1 MAIDLRNLKQKVISN
16 KEEVENISN
25 VSGIQQSEIN
35 ETTKIKSESEVIEFY
50 NPKSIQ
56 KEKFSDEKNVL
67 KQNPDIISEK
77 TQNDKLSK
85 PQWILLIYT
94 TIFLAILSAIVVI
107 DWANIWQL
115 PKSIGFVFGVAG
127 LLILS
132 SVLWIF
138 GGIKHI
144 VSINLG
150 DIILFIFGLV
160 VLIISFVNPN
170 QIAFWGSITRI
181 FDAGIFIGFLILLY
195 ILLKVFFEKKTF
207 DILLFSFSCISLIGL
222 LVGAIAIYIPKFTS
236 LLPILTKLQTTGSW
250 LTEAPQELIF
260 ISLLVFNIIFI
271 FFFQNQSRNISAKI
285 LAFLYYLALFTHIV
299 ILIRL
304 PDYSMYIM
312 TVVTLVINTIFYI
325 NKLMK
330 NNISQNKRLI
340 ISRVSFIYGIIGI
353 LLISLSIIR
362 PFQNNSQ
369 FPEYST
375 LTVPNIDTTLS
386 IAKQSLQTDT
396 WLGSG
401 NIIYAWNKF
410 TPSVIE
416 TQISDFSFE
425 TLYNEIA
432 NIVVRNGVI
441 VSTIILV
448 LGIWTLGGILRLL
461 FIHKTIP
468 IEIYT
473 LGIAIIGLFLIP
485 FTVIT
490 KVLFIMILLLWSNII
505 SKYFKPI
512 FNLNLDIIKVPASIS
527 SLLTFIILFGIATV
541 LFVSTRFYNIIKSQE
556 YIVKASQVQDNFT
569 EQVDLLAKAQN
580 KSPYIIEYAQ
590 LYIPALIQ
598 QIDRDA
604 IELSSSTKE
613 SDTSNIDSEKQSNLQ
628 NKITST
634 QAIIDNYKK
643 DFPSDARIIYW
654 KLDLY
659 STIQRYGVIDESEY
673 LSLITKGEELQKNSL
688 YWDIYEAQYYAK
700 QAQKDKKLNVEQ
712 IDKAKSILKSVIEKN
727 VYFVKAYQDY
737 YDILALNQ
745 EYSEQINILN
755 KYVNAIIDKNLI
767 ADQNLVYNLALAYK
781 NNKQYSES
789 IIYYNKLLE
798 NFPDYTNVYFNLGEI
813 YEAQKKNDLAKQNYN
828 KVLELDP
835 NAEPARLK
843 LDKLQ

>member
-1 MAIDLRNLKQKVISN
+1 MAIDLRNLKEKVVSN

-25 VSGIQQSEIN
+25 ITGIKQSEI
-35 ETTKIKSESEVIEFY
+35 SESTKTQPELVEFY

-77 TQNDKLSK
+77 NQNDKLSK

-94 TIFLAILSAIVVI
+94 TIFLSILSAIVVI

-115 PKSIGFVFGVAG
+115 PKSIGFVFGIAG

-144 VSINLG
+144 VRINLG

-195 ILLKVFFEKKTF
+195 ILLKVFFKKKTF

-285 LAFLYYLALFTHIV
+285 LAFLYHIAVFTHIA

-304 PDYSMYIM
+304 PDYSMYIL
-312 TVVTLVINTIFYI
+312 TVVALVINTIFYI

-330 NNISQNKRLI
+330 NNLSQNKRLI
-340 ISRVSFIYGIIGI
+340 TSRVSFIYGIIGI
-353 LLISLSIIR
+353 VLIALAIIR

-396 WLGSG
+396 WFGSG
-401 NIIYAWNKF
+401 NIMYAWNKF
-410 TPSVIE
+410 TPSVTE

-441 VSTIILV
+441 VSIIILV

-473 LGIAIIGLFLIP
+473 LGIAISGLFLIP

-490 KVLFIMILLLWSNII
+490 KVLFIMILLLWSSII

-512 FNLNLDIIKVPASIS
+512 FNLNLDISKVPASIS

-556 YIVKASQVQDNFT
+556 YIVKASQVQDNLSD
-569 EQVDLLAKAQN
+569 QVVLLAQAQN

-604 IELSSSTKE
+604 IELANSTRE
-613 SDTSNIDSEKQSNLQ
+613 SDSRNIDSEKQNNLQ

-634 QAIIDNYKK
+634 QAMIDNYKK
-643 DFPSDARIIYW
+643 SFPSDARTVYW

-659 STIQRYGVIDESEY
+659 LTIQRYGVIDENEY
-673 LSLITKGEELQKNSL
+673 LSLISQGRELQRNSL
-688 YWDIYEAQYYAK
+688 YWDIYEAQYYAR
-700 QAQKDKKLNVEQ
+700 QAQKGQEFNIEQ
-712 IDKAKSILKSVIEKN
+712 INKAKTILKSSIEKN
-727 VYFVKAYQDY
+727 IYFIQAYQNY

-745 EYSEQINILN
+745 EYAEQVDILT
-755 KYVNAIIDKNLI
+755 KYVSFTVSNNLTTNQ
-767 ADQNLVYNLALAYK
+767 DLAYLLGVAYQ
-781 NNKQYSES
+781 NNKQYTEALAV
-789 IIYYNKLLE
+789 YNKLLE
-798 NFPDYTNVYFNLGEI
+798 TFPEYTNVYFKLGEL
-813 YEAQKKNDLAKQNYN
+813 YEAQKKTDLAVQNYQ

-835 NAEPARLK
+835 NAEAARLK
-843 LDKLQ
+843 LEQLQ

>member
-16 KEEVENISN
+16 KEEAKNISN
-25 VSGIQQSEIN
+25 VAGIKQSETN
-35 ETTKIKSESEVIEFY
+35 ESIKTQPEVAALY

-56 KEKFSDEKNVL
+56 KEKFSDKKDLN

-77 TQNDKLSK
+77 NQNDKLSK

-94 TIFLAILSAIVVI
+94 MIFLAILSAIVVI

-115 PKSIGFVFGVAG
+115 SKSIGFVFGVAG

-144 VSINLG
+144 VRINLG
-150 DIILFIFGLV
+150 DIILFIFGLF

-207 DILLFSFSCISLIGL
+207 DILLFSFSCISLIVL

-236 LLPILTKLQTTGSW
+236 LLPILTKLQTTGSL

-285 LAFLYYLALFTHIV
+285 LAFLYYLALFTHIA

-304 PDYSMYIM
+304 PDYSMYIL
-312 TVVTLVINTIFYI
+312 TVLALVINTIFYI

-330 NNISQNKRLI
+330 NNVSRNKRLI

-375 LTVPNIDTTLS
+375 LTVPNVDTTLS

-441 VSTIILV
+441 VSIIILV
-448 LGIWTLGGILRLL
+448 LGIWTLGVILRLL

-556 YIVKASQVQDNFT
+556 YIAKASQVQDNFT

-604 IELSSSTKE
+604 VELSSSSKE

-673 LSLITKGEELQKNSL
+673 LSLITKGKELQKNSL
-688 YWDIYEAQYYAK
+688 YWDIYEAQYYAR
-700 QAQKDKKLNVEQ
+700 QAQKDKKLNLEQ

-727 VYFVKAYQDY
+727 VYFVKAYQNY

-745 EYSEQINILN
+745 EYAEQINILN
-755 KYVNAIIDKNLI
+755 KYANAVIDKNLI

>member
-1 MAIDLRNLKQKVISN
+1 MAIDLRNLKEKVISN
-16 KEEVENISN
+16 KEEAKNISN
-25 VSGIQQSEIN
+25 VAGIKQSETN
-35 ETTKIKSESEVIEFY
+35 ESTKTQPEVAALY

-56 KEKFSDEKNVL
+56 KEKFSDKKDLN

-77 TQNDKLSK
+77 NQNDKLSK

-94 TIFLAILSAIVVI
+94 MIFLAILSAIVVI

-115 PKSIGFVFGVAG
+115 SKSIGFVFGVAG

-144 VSINLG
+144 VRINLG

-195 ILLKVFFEKKTF
+195 ILLKVFFKKKTF

-285 LAFLYYLALFTHIV
+285 LAFLYHIAVFTHIA

-312 TVVTLVINTIFYI
+312 TVVALVINTIFYI

-330 NNISQNKRLI
+330 NNLSQNKRLI
-340 ISRVSFIYGIIGI
+340 TSRVSFIYGIIGI
-353 LLISLSIIR
+353 VLIALAIIR

-375 LTVPNIDTTLS
+375 LTVPNVDTTLS

-441 VSTIILV
+441 VSIIILV
-448 LGIWTLGGILRLL
+448 LGIWTLVVILRLL

-556 YIVKASQVQDNFT
+556 YIVKASQVQDNLSD
-569 EQVDLLAKAQN
+569 QVVLLAQAQN

-604 IELSSSTKE
+604 IELANSTRE
-613 SDTSNIDSEKQSNLQ
+613 SDSRNIDSEKQNNLQ

-634 QAIIDNYKK
+634 QAMIDNYKK
-643 DFPSDARIIYW
+643 SFPSDARTVYW

-659 STIQRYGVIDESEY
+659 LTIQRYGVIDENEY
-673 LSLITKGEELQKNSL
+673 LSLISQGRELQRNSL
-688 YWDIYEAQYYAK
+688 YWDIYEAQYYAR
-700 QAQKDKKLNVEQ
+700 QAQKGQEFNIEQ
-712 IDKAKSILKSVIEKN
+712 INKAKTILKSSIEKN
-727 VYFVKAYQDY
+727 IYFIQAYQNY

-745 EYSEQINILN
+745 EYAEQVDILT
-755 KYVNAIIDKNLI
+755 KYVSFTVSNNLTTNQ
-767 ADQNLVYNLALAYK
+767 DLAYLLGVAYQ
-781 NNKQYSES
+781 NNKQYTEALAV
-789 IIYYNKLLE
+789 YNKLLE
-798 NFPDYTNVYFNLGEI
+798 TFPEYTNVYFKLGEL
-813 YEAQKKNDLAKQNYN
+813 YEAQKKTDLAVQNYQ

-835 NAEPARLK
+835 NAEAARLK
-843 LDKLQ
+843 LEQLQ

>member
-1 MAIDLRNLKQKVISN
+1 MAIDLRNIKKKVISN
-16 KEEVENISN
+16 KEEVKNISN
-25 VSGIQQSEIN
+25 VVAIKQSEIN
-35 ETTKIKSESEVIEFY
+35 ETTKIKSESEVLDFY
-50 NPKSIQ
+50 HPKSIK
-56 KEKFSDEKNVL
+56 KEKFSDKKDLN

-94 TIFLAILSAIVVI
+94 IVFLAILSAIVVI

-144 VSINLG
+144 VRINLG

-170 QIAFWGSITRI
+170 QIAFWGSINRI

-207 DILLFSFSCISLIGL
+207 DILLFSFACISLIGL

-271 FFFQNQSRNISAKI
+271 FFFQNQSRNISDKI
-285 LAFLYYLALFTHIV
+285 LAFLYYLAVFTHIA

-304 PDYSMYIM
+304 PDYFMYIL
-312 TVVTLVINTIFYI
+312 TVLALVINTIFYI

-330 NNISQNKRLI
+330 NNVSRNKRLI

-353 LLISLSIIR
+353 LLISLVIIR

-375 LTVPNIDTTLS
+375 LTVPNVSTTLS
-386 IAKQSLQTDT
+386 IAKQSLQADT

-425 TLYNEIA
+425 TLYNELA
-432 NIVVRNGVI
+432 NIVVRNGLI

-448 LGIWTLGGILRLL
+448 LGIWTLGVILRLL
-461 FIHKTIP
+461 FIYKTIP
-468 IEIYT
+468 IETYMLIM
-473 LGIAIIGLFLIP
+473 AIVGLFLIP

-490 KVLFIMILLLWSNII
+490 KVLFIMILLFWSNII

-512 FNLNLDIIKVPASIS
+512 FNLNLDINKIPASIS
-527 SLLTFIILFGIATV
+527 SLLTFTILFGIATI
-541 LFVSTRFYNIIKSQE
+541 LFISTRFYNIIKSQE
-556 YIVKASQVQDNFT
+556 YIVKASKVQDNFT

-604 IELSSSTKE
+604 VELSSSTKE
-613 SDTSNIDSEKQSNLQ
+613 SNTRNIDSEKQSNLQ

-643 DFPSDARIIYW
+643 SFPSDARIIYW

-673 LSLITKGEELQKNSL
+673 LSLITKGRELQKNSL
-688 YWDIYEAQYYAK
+688 YWDIYEAQYYAR
-700 QAQKDKKLNVEQ
+700 QAQKGQEVNVEQ
-712 IDKAKSILKSVIEKN
+712 LNKAKTILKAAIEKN
-727 VYFVKAYQDY
+727 IYFIQAYQNY
-737 YDILALNQ
+737 YDLLNLNK
-745 EYSEQINILN
+745 EYTEQINILN
-755 KYVNAIIDKNLI
+755 KYISSVIDKNLI
-767 ADQNLVYNLALAYK
+767 ADQNLVYNLALAYQ
-781 NNKQYSES
+781 NNKQYNEAIS
-789 IIYYNKLLE
+789 YYNKLLE
-798 NFPDYTNVYFNLGEI
+798 SFPNYTNVYFNLGEI
-813 YEAQKKNDLAKQNYN
+813 YEVQKKNDLAIQKYQ
-828 KVLELDP
+828 KVLELDS
-835 NAEPARLK
+835 NAEIARKKIEQLK
-843 LDKLQ
+843 

>member
-1 MAIDLRNLKQKVISN
+1 MAIDLRNLKEKVISN

-25 VSGIQQSEIN
+25 ITRIKQSEIS
-35 ETTKIKSESEVIEFY
+35 EPTKIQSKVVEFY

-67 KQNPDIISEK
+67 KQNPDIISDQ
-77 TQNDKLSK
+77 THNYKLSK

-107 DWANIWQL
+107 DWDNIWQL
-115 PKSIGFVFGVAG
+115 PKSILFVFGVAG

-150 DIILFIFGLV
+150 DIILGIFGLV

-170 QIAFWGSITRI
+170 QIAFWGSTTRI
-181 FDAGIFIGFLILLY
+181 FDAGIFIGFLILFY
-195 ILLKVFFEKKTF
+195 ILLKVFCEKKIF

-250 LTEAPQELIF
+250 LTESPQELVF

-271 FFFQNQSRNISAKI
+271 FFFQNQSRNISFKI
-285 LAFLYYLALFTHIV
+285 LAFLYYLAVFTHIA

-304 PDYSMYIM
+304 PDYSMYIL
-312 TVVTLVINTIFYI
+312 TVVALVINTIFYI

-330 NNISQNKRLI
+330 NNPSQNKRLL

-353 LLISLSIIR
+353 VLIALAIIR

-375 LTVPNIDTTLS
+375 LTVPNINTTLS

-396 WLGSG
+396 WFGSS
-401 NIIYAWNKF
+401 NIMYAWNKF
-410 TPSVIE
+410 TPSVNE

-432 NIVVRNGVI
+432 NIIVRNGAV
-441 VSTIILV
+441 VSASIL
-448 LGIWTLGGILRLL
+448 LFGIWILGGILRLL

-468 IEIYT
+468 IQTYT
-473 LGIAIIGLFLIP
+473 LLIAISGLFLIP

-490 KVLFIMILLLWSNII
+490 KVLFIMILLLWSSII
-505 SKYFKPI
+505 SKYFNPI
-512 FNLNLDIIKVPASIS
+512 FNLNLDISKVPASIS
-527 SLLTFIILFGIATV
+527 SLLTFIMLFGIATI
-541 LFVSTRFYNIIKSQE
+541 LFISTKFYNILQSQE
-556 YIVKASQVQDNFT
+556 YIVKASQVQDNLSD
-569 EQVDLLAKAQN
+569 QVGLLAQAQN

-598 QIDRDA
+598 QIDQEA
-604 IELSSSTKE
+604 IELANSTRE
-613 SDTSNIDSEKQSNLQ
+613 SDSRNIDTEKQNNLQ

-643 DFPSDARIIYW
+643 SFPSDARIIYW

-659 STIQRYGVIDESEY
+659 STIQRYGEIDENEY
-673 LSLITKGEELQKNSL
+673 LSLIANGRELQKNSL
-688 YWDIYEAQYYAK
+688 YWDIYEAQYYAR
-700 QAQKDKKLNVEQ
+700 QAQKGQEVNVEQ
-712 IDKAKSILKSVIEKN
+712 LNKAKTILKNTIEKN
-727 VYFVKAYQDY
+727 IYFIQAYQNY

-745 EYSEQINILN
+745 EYAEQVDILT
-755 KYVNAIIDKNLI
+755 KYANAVIAKNLI

-789 IIYYNKLLE
+789 IVYYNKLLE
-798 NFPDYTNVYFNLGEI
+798 NFPNYTNVYFKLGEL
-813 YEAQKKNDLAKQNYN
+813 YEVQKKFELARQNYQ

-835 NAEPARLK
+835 NAEAARLK
-843 LDKLQ
+843 LEQIK